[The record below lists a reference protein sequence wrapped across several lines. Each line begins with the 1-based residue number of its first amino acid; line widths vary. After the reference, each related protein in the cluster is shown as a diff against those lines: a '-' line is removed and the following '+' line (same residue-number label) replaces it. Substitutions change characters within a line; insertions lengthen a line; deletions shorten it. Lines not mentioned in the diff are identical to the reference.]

1 LRRSPRACPDR
12 NSQFDSR
19 HAPAANQIDHVT
31 LRPGAAALAMATNTL
46 RVFLRSPSKLGSQRD
61 GRPAQ
66 VVDVTLRPRFVFE
79 LCAPRRCHASDH
91 GASGIRLPG
100 LGRGFDDG
108 DALALEDGCF
118 LLGIQLRS
126 IPNEPAVGLPLR
138 LREDEPHLPLRNAP
152 GLLNL
157 VHYVSLSCACI
168 GPSVL
173 FLRPIGPR
181 A

>member
-1 LRRSPRACPDR
+1 ME
-12 NSQFDSR
+12 
-19 HAPAANQIDHVT
+19 AA
-31 LRPGAAALAMATNTL
+31 R
-46 RVFLRSPSKLGSQRD
+46 FLKSKNPHSMVEVKD
-61 GRPAQ
+61 GRPARG
-66 VVDVTLRPRFVFE
+66 VDVTLRPRFVFE
-79 LCAPRRCHASDH
+79 LCARRGCHASDH

-118 LLGIQLRS
+118 LLGIQLR
-126 IPNEPAVGLPLR
+126 PPKRTPAVDCRFDLG
-138 LREDEPHLPLRNAP
+138 EDEPHLPLRNAP

-157 VHYVSLSCACI
+157 LHYVSLSCACI